1 VRINRD
7 YELMNA
13 AVLTAV
19 LGPILVSLDTDV
31 LMKLLD
37 LPASLTDFLLTVG
50 GWMISCPVVSTTV
63 ALGVTINT

>member
-1 VRINRD
+1 VADGGVRINRE

-37 LPASLTDFLLTVG
+37 LPASLTDFLR
-50 GWMISCPVVSTTV
+50 
-63 ALGVTINT
+63 